1 MEEAGPT
8 EIKDLREYSF
18 DSSNFELIA
27 QGAEGVRLL
36 LLFFM
41 YRDCIKE
48 HF

>member
-36 LLFFM
+36 LLFL
-41 YRDCIKE
+41 CIE
-48 HF
+48 IV